1 MSARI
6 LRREAR
12 YRENVLM
19 ETPARSAN
27 SDLYIAFGID
37 VVFEVNKRQIRYVSQ
52 CETVINK
59 VDFASLLL

>member
-1 MSARI
+1 
-6 LRREAR
+6 
-12 YRENVLM
+12 M

-52 CETVINK
+52 CETVVNK
-59 VDFASLLL
+59 VDFASFLF

>member
-1 MSARI
+1 
-6 LRREAR
+6 
-12 YRENVLM
+12 M

-37 VVFEVNKRQIRYVSQ
+37 VVFEVNERWIRYVSH

-59 VDFASLLL
+59 VDFTSLLFWSGMEL